1 MHHSEMS
8 IANMLCRE
16 ADHSDCQ
23 CSSSANYSDGLI
35 VKADSLKWD
44 QSHGIC
50 DLGACANF

>member
-8 IANMLCRE
+8 IANMLFRE

>member
-44 QSHGIC
+44 QSQGIC